1 MTKITEI
8 AWFSRIWKCS
18 MFRIFSFL
26 TKILKTSELIDI
38 HTTPALSVSN
48 PWKPGKLRVKTFDAI
63 EFQTP
68 EVIKKTPVCYTNYMD
83 EEEMREY
90 RHKNKFILSKYDIT

>member
-1 MTKITEI
+1 
-8 AWFSRIWKCS
+8 

-26 TKILKTSELIDI
+26 TKILNTSELIDI

-48 PWKPGKLRVKTFDAI
+48 PWKFGKLRVKTFDAI

-68 EVIKKTPVCYTNYMD
+68 EVIKKTPCIYKKLCEV
-83 EEEMREY
+83 ELGVGGY
-90 RHKNKFILSKYDIT
+90 RDVFSIFEALWQFEKKQEKQS